1 MREGYD
7 LIIGRRYLGDAKS
20 EDDDIVTAFGNW
32 LLTNRQYPAW
42 RQLHR
47 RDSAPFEI
55 EKLEQ
60 LALIARLPTDHGKPP
75 PLKASARRNHCSPKI
90 MSHF

>member
-7 LIIGRRYLGDAKS
+7 LVIGRRYLGDAKS

-32 LLTNRQYPAW
+32 LFTNRQYPAW

-47 RDSAPFEI
+47 RDSDLSCLQYVAGLGFRP
-55 EKLEQ
+55 
-60 LALIARLPTDHGKPP
+60 
-75 PLKASARRNHCSPKI
+75 
-90 MSHF
+90 